1 MVSKWASKQ
10 RLEFRMLRRT
20 DLLVDLSTA
29 CWWITDCSPYL
40 IWSDSPGKLLPIN
53 ASIHQLTTSRLKSFL
68 SSQRFL
74 TRPTWR
80 VKETCKEVLT
90 AITTLIIGR
99 NFLNSSI
106 SIFLMTI
113 LIAANISSI
122 ISSTKLM
129 IFWYLIAVS
138 RGKNSACYWQTVSLD
153 QH

>member
-20 DLLVDLSTA
+20 TDLLVDLSTA
-29 CWWITDCSPYL
+29 CWCITDCSPYL
-40 IWSDSPGKLLPIN
+40 IWSDSSGKLLPIN

-68 SSQRFL
+68 STQRFL
-74 TRPTWR
+74 TRPTC
-80 VKETCKEVLT
+80 KETCKEVLT